1 MFMACVF
8 VWNPLSSESEQLD
21 ITTIT
26 LNSVVSQA
34 VSSWLVSFL
43 ILASGGPTLRVWRC
57 WASTVPIV
65 VFGAPTGAILLNP
78 KRIKYFYAGETVLE
92 SVITMMDVLNKR
104 QIRKGPPLG
113 PGLALERQAL
123 VAFRCLLFWV
133 RFSFTQYGCG
143 PRRRLGVC
151 ELSLNRLSPP
161 PSCQSCRPC

>member
-1 MFMACVF
+1 MACVF

-65 VFGAPTGAILLNP
+65 VFGAATGAILLNP
-78 KRIKYFYAGETVLE
+78 KRSKYFYAGETVE
-92 SVITMMDVLNKR
+92 SITMNDVHDLDKKR
-104 QIRKGPPLG
+104 LEKGG
-113 PGLALERQAL
+113 RARVWKGKR
-123 VAFRCLLFWV
+123 
-133 RFSFTQYGCG
+133 
-143 PRRRLGVC
+143 
-151 ELSLNRLSPP
+151 
-161 PSCQSCRPC
+161 